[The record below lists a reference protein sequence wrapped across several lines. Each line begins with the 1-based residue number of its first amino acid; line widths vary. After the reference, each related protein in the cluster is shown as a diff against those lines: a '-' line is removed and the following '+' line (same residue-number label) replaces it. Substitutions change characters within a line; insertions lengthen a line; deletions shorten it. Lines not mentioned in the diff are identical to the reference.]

1 MLEVVSLFNIFA
13 VSNSIN
19 MINKIGIIGG
29 TGKMGSSFQKAF
41 EKLSIKVLVSDI
53 KTKDKESIILE
64 SCDWIILSVP
74 IDQTLSVFKS
84 IKYKIKPTQLFSDFT
99 SVKSI
104 LLNETKDCNF
114 EFISC
119 HPLFGPLNNFNGQNI
134 ITIPIS
140 TGNEYSSIKII
151 FNKMGLK
158 ITEMESF
165 EEHDKY
171 MSLIQ
176 GMTHF
181 SHVCFTTAMKKLDLD
196 IDKVMDIC
204 SPIYQSNISFS
215 SRITGG
221 DENLYTNIIMDN
233 HLNKE
238 VIDMYLKTSNEIF
251 DLIKNN
257 SYNEFKKNFV
267 DNRKYLKNHISKM
280 IDQSDFLVDKMAEF
294 KSSQAP
300 RKRTSGE

>member
-1 MLEVVSLFNIFA
+1 
-13 VSNSIN
+13 

-84 IKYKIKPTQLFSDFT
+84 IKYKIKPTQIFSDFT

-233 HLNKE
+233 PLNKK

-257 SYNEFKKNFV
+257 SYNEFKENFV

-300 RKRTSGE
+300 RKRTKGK

>member
-1 MLEVVSLFNIFA
+1 
-13 VSNSIN
+13 
-19 MINKIGIIGG
+19 MINKVGIIGG
-29 TGKMGSSFQKAF
+29 TGNMGSSFQKAF

-140 TGNEYSSIKII
+140 NKNKYSSIKLI

-158 ITEMESF
+158 ITEMENF

-233 HLNKE
+233 PLNKK

-257 SYNEFKKNFV
+257 SYNEFKENFV

-300 RKRTSGE
+300 RKRTNKKP

>member
-1 MLEVVSLFNIFA
+1 
-13 VSNSIN
+13 
-19 MINKIGIIGG
+19 MINKVGIIGG

-53 KTKDKESIILE
+53 KTKDKENIILK

-84 IKYKIKPTQLFSDFT
+84 IKYKIKPTQIFSDLT

-158 ITEMESF
+158 ITEMQSF

-233 HLNKE
+233 PLNKE
-238 VIDMYLKTSNEIF
+238 VIDLYLKTSNEIF

-257 SYNEFKKNFV
+257 SYNEFKENFV

-300 RKRTSGE
+300 RKRTK

>member
-1 MLEVVSLFNIFA
+1 
-13 VSNSIN
+13 

-233 HLNKE
+233 PLNKK

-257 SYNEFKKNFV
+257 SYHEFKENFV

-300 RKRTSGE
+300 RKRNKKP

>member
-1 MLEVVSLFNIFA
+1 
-13 VSNSIN
+13 
-19 MINKIGIIGG
+19 MIKNIGIIGG
-29 TGKMGSSFQKAF
+29 SGKIGRTFKNAF
-41 EKLSIKVLVSDI
+41 ENIGLNVIVTDHS
-53 KTKDKESIILE
+53 TKDEENDLINKSE
-64 SCDWIILSVP
+64 WIILSVP
-74 IDQTLSVFKS
+74 IDKTPEVFNS
-84 IKYKIKPTQLFSDFT
+84 IKSKIRKDQVFSDFT

-104 LLNETKDCNF
+104 LDDNTYDF

-119 HPLFGPLNNFNGQNI
+119 HPLFGPLNNIIGQNI
-134 ITIPIS
+134 VTIPVS
-140 TGNEYSSIKII
+140 DGSLYDNIKAI
-151 FNKMGLK
+151 FNKIGLK
-158 ITEMESF
+158 VTEMKSL

-233 HLNKE
+233 PTN
-238 VIDMYLKTSNEIF
+238 IDVLQMYLDTSNKLLEM
-251 DLIKNN
+251 IKDKN
-257 SYNEFKKNFV
+257 YDDFKDNFK
-267 DNRKYLKNHISKM
+267 DNREYLKNHISNM
-280 IDQSDFLVDKMAEF
+280 IDQSNFLIDKMAEF
-294 KSSQAP
+294 KKGSNRES
-300 RKRTSGE
+300 

>member
-1 MLEVVSLFNIFA
+1 
-13 VSNSIN
+13 
-19 MINKIGIIGG
+19 MIKNIGIIGG
-29 TGKMGSSFQKAF
+29 SGKIGTTFKKAF
-41 EKLSIKVLVSDI
+41 ENIGLNVMVSDH
-53 KTKDKESIILE
+53 KTKDQENDLINKSE
-64 SCDWIILSVP
+64 WIILCVP
-74 IDQTLSVFKS
+74 IDKTLEVFDN
-84 IKYKIKPTQLFSDFT
+84 IKNKIRKDQVFSDFT

-104 LLNETKDCNF
+104 LGNNTYDF

-119 HPLFGPLNNFNGQNI
+119 HPLFGPLNNIIGQNI
-134 ITIPIS
+134 VTIPIS
-140 TGNEYSSIKII
+140 SGSLYKNIKAI
-151 FNKMGLK
+151 FNKIGLK
-158 ITEMESF
+158 ITEMKSF

-233 HLNKE
+233 PTN
-238 VIDMYLKTSNEIF
+238 IDVLQMYLDTSNKLLEM
-251 DLIKNN
+251 IKDKN
-257 SYNEFKKNFV
+257 YDDFKDNFK
-267 DNRKYLKNHISKM
+267 DNREYLKNHISNM
-280 IDQSDFLVDKMAEF
+280 IDQSNFLIDKMAEF
-294 KSSQAP
+294 KKGSKSD
-300 RKRTSGE
+300 S

>member
-1 MLEVVSLFNIFA
+1 
-13 VSNSIN
+13 
-19 MINKIGIIGG
+19 
-29 TGKMGSSFQKAF
+29 
-41 EKLSIKVLVSDI
+41 
-53 KTKDKESIILE
+53 
-64 SCDWIILSVP
+64 
-74 IDQTLSVFKS
+74 
-84 IKYKIKPTQLFSDFT
+84 
-99 SVKSI
+99 
-104 LLNETKDCNF
+104 
-114 EFISC
+114 
-119 HPLFGPLNNFNGQNI
+119 
-134 ITIPIS
+134 
-140 TGNEYSSIKII
+140 
-151 FNKMGLK
+151 
-158 ITEMESF
+158 MENF

-233 HLNKE
+233 PLNKK

-257 SYNEFKKNFV
+257 SYNEFKENFV

-300 RKRTSGE
+300 RKRTNKKP

>member
-1 MLEVVSLFNIFA
+1 
-13 VSNSIN
+13 

-53 KTKDKESIILE
+53 KTKDKENIILE

-84 IKYKIKPTQLFSDFT
+84 IKNKIKPTQIFSDIT

-104 LLNETKDCNF
+104 LSNETEDCNF

-140 TGNEYSSIKII
+140 NKNKYSSIKII

-158 ITEMESF
+158 ITEMENF

-196 IDKVMDIC
+196 IDKIMDIC

-233 HLNKE
+233 PLNKK

-257 SYNEFKKNFV
+257 SYNEFKENFV

-300 RKRTSGE
+300 RKRTSKDD

>member
-1 MLEVVSLFNIFA
+1 MSLKTI
-13 VSNSIN
+13 
-19 MINKIGIIGG
+19 MIKNIGIIGG
-29 TGKMGSSFQKAF
+29 SGKIGTTFKNAF
-41 EKLSIKVLVSDI
+41 ENVGLNVIVTDHN
-53 KTKDKESIILE
+53 TKDQENDLINKSE
-64 SCDWIILSVP
+64 WIILCVP
-74 IDQTLSVFKS
+74 IDKTLEVFDG
-84 IKYKIKPTQLFSDFT
+84 IKNKIRKDQVFSDFT

-104 LLNETKDCNF
+104 FDDNTYDF

-119 HPLFGPLNNFNGQNI
+119 HPLFGPLNNIIGQNI
-134 ITIPIS
+134 VTIPVSKGSLYGHIK
-140 TGNEYSSIKII
+140 SIYNKI
-151 FNKMGLK
+151 GLK
-158 ITEMESF
+158 ITEMKSF

-233 HLNKE
+233 PTNINVLQ
-238 VIDMYLKTSNEIF
+238 MYLDTSNKLLEM
-251 DLIKNN
+251 IKDKN
-257 SYNEFKKNFV
+257 YEDFKDNFK
-267 DNRKYLKNHISKM
+267 DNREYLKNHISNM
-280 IDQSDFLVDKMAEF
+280 IDQSNFLIDKMAEF
-294 KSSQAP
+294 KKGS
-300 RKRTSGE
+300 KN